1 MIEVKTLR
9 TDTFSINYICF
20 GTGTKPFVILPG
32 LSVQSVLNAKDA
44 IVEAYDIFTKDY
56 KVYLFESRNEL
67 PSSFSIKEDR
77 EDMVKVFQLL
87 GLKDIHL
94 FGVSR
99 GGMIAMDIAIHYPE
113 LIHKLVLA
121 STPSI
126 LTKEQFQIF
135 DEWIHLG
142 KEKKLE
148 QLFLTMGEE
157 IYPKELFLSMKE
169 MFIETSK
176 TVTEEELKRFLILT
190 ESMRNFDVS
199 NELESIQCPICFLYD
214 KQDHVFK
221 ESPFQL
227 IVGHLKNTKR
237 FESYV
242 YDGYG
247 HALYDLAPD
256 FKERILQFLVKE

>member
-1 MIEVKTLR
+1 MIEVKTLH

-44 IVEAYDIFTKDY
+44 IVEAYNVFTKDY

-77 EDMVKVFQLL
+77 EDMVKAFQLL

-169 MFIETSK
+169 MFIEASK

-221 ESPFQL
+221 GSPFQL
-227 IVGHLKNTKR
+227 IVEHLKNTKR
-237 FESYV
+237 FETYT

-256 FKERILQFLVKE
+256 FKERILQFL